1 MINDWQENL
10 NIAFESVSAC
20 RNPISSPAAIG
31 CKADTNSNFPTAK
44 TCQAAFA
51 QSSQSSATK
60 ITKMTGSQERSFRK
74 KEFLTWDTAQ
84 FLLAAP
90 FLLPILALP
99 SGYS

>member
-1 MINDWQENL
+1 MSPSSQFLPVAIL
-10 NIAFESVSAC
+10 SAH
-20 RNPISSPAAIG
+20 PQLSGVKP
-31 CKADTNSNFPTAK
+31 TLNSNFSTAK

-60 ITKMTGSQERSFRK
+60 ITKMTGSHERSFRK